1 MKTLYYYRAPNR
13 REVFGFIP
21 DHWIKDTRYLFYS
34 GDTQSYPIPPDLP
47 ASLVAPVEE
56 SPERLVYSFTIRLE
70 LDREGNQRFPCFVL
84 VDGAKQLA
92 DHRRVATFPEARE
105 WAK

>member
-21 DHWIKDTRYLFYS
+21 DHWIQDTRHLFYS
-34 GDTQSYPIPPDLP
+34 GDVQSYAIPPDLP
-47 ASLVAPVEE
+47 ASLEPPQYDSEDL
-56 SPERLVYSFTIRLE
+56 LVHKFTIRLE
-70 LDREGNQRFPCFVL
+70 LDREGSQRFPCFVL
-84 VDGAKQLA
+84 IDGAKQLA
-92 DHRRVATFPEARE
+92 DHRRVATFPEARA